1 MRSVSVSPLGS
12 RLSGI
17 SRSWHPFNVPSCR
30 HPKTNFAIVAKLQRE
45 KTRLTTMQDI
55 AGLRI
60 VVANLAA
67 QDEAVEKLRGL
78 TDCKVKDRRDKPSG
92 GYRAVHIIFVV
103 DGYPIEVQVRTKLQH
118 YWAEVSEKAADSDPA
133 IKYGG
138 GPQEV
143 RRSLLRVSKLVETL
157 EEGRLWRDSRAEE
170 TIADEM
176 LKVIAEVDLIIRE
189 GRQS

>member
-1 MRSVSVSPLGS
+1 MPRSARAVLTGQYQTRSYIDALGK
-12 RLSGI
+12 RLASGKQTERDLEELA
-17 SRSWHPFNVPSCR
+17 SFQRSFLPAYEQMLAGVRNCGFEPSGR
-30 HPKTNFAIVAKLQRE
+30 YPKTNFAIVAKLQRE

-103 DGYPIEVQVRTKLQH
+103 DGYPIEVQVRTK
-118 YWAEVSEKAADSDPA
+118 PA
-133 IKYGG
+133 LLGG
-138 GPQEV
+138 V
-143 RRSLLRVSKLVETL
+143 V
-157 EEGRLWRDSRAEE
+157 
-170 TIADEM
+170 
-176 LKVIAEVDLIIRE
+176 
-189 GRQS
+189 